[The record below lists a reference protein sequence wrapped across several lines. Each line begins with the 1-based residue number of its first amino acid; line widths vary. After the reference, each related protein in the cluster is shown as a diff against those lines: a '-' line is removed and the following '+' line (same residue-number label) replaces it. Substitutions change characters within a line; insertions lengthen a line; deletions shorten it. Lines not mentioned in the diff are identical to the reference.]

1 MNEKNLEKL
10 SYLKAYKELT
20 HAVKSSKQI
29 YDYKES
35 I

>member
-20 HAVKSSKQI
+20 QAVKSANQN
-29 YDYKES
+29 YDYKVS
-35 I
+35 M